1 MTHFMRWVCEN
12 TWSGTCWWNGRG
24 GVDWV
29 YVLNNLLT
37 LVTRTHIHTH
47 SCTTHSP
54 HIHTYT
60 HTHAP
65 HTHHTHTHT
74 HTHARK
80 HACSSSSILMSTL
93 QLRSCGT
100 PSTPFAR
107 QWFPPSSPWKRQ
119 GRCTSCHPT
128 LSSHAS
134 HLYHRPSCL
143 AVIVALF
150 NHSFLE

>member
-12 TWSGTCWWNGRG
+12 TWSGTCWWNGRRG
-24 GVDWV
+24 MNWV

-37 LVTRTHIHTH
+37 LVTHAHTH
-47 SCTTHSP
+47 TLM
-54 HIHTYT
+54 
-60 HTHAP
+60 
-65 HTHHTHTHT
+65 HHTLTTHT

-80 HACSSSSILMSTL
+80 HVCSSSSVLMSTL
-93 QLRSCGT
+93 LLRSCGT

-107 QWFPPSSPWKRQ
+107 QWFPPSSPWKQQ
-119 GRCTSCHPT
+119 GRCASCHPT

-134 HLYHRPSCL
+134 HLYHKPSCL

-150 NHSFLE
+150 KHSF